1 MILTAGRSV
10 LDLYLICLF
19 LSIFKILLYL
29 FFILLIAHLWRL
41 TAYQVVWCCQ
51 SVYDSFQLLG
61 VWCYIQKKKYKFLTK
76 LQHPE
81 NTICRLFEKKIM
93 CIAWMAN
100 GHYRLYSR
108 EKTAAS
114 CIRIRYLQ
122 DAASLTDTR
131 QGISRNSI
139 SSSSSISNNN
149 SSTSIA
155 NIAAIIV
162 VNENRMMTP
171 SSELSQAR

>member
-1 MILTAGRSV
+1 MTVFNCSV
-10 LDLYLICLF
+10 FGAIYKRKQI
-19 LSIFKILLYL
+19 
-29 FFILLIAHLWRL
+29 
-41 TAYQVVWCCQ
+41 
-51 SVYDSFQLLG
+51 
-61 VWCYIQKKKYKFLTK
+61 YKFLTK

-81 NTICRLFEKKIM
+81 NTICRLFEKKVYVYCM
-93 CIAWMAN
+93 DGWIAC
-100 GHYRLYSR
+100 RLYSR

-139 SSSSSISNNN
+139 SSSSSISSINH
-149 SSTSIA
+149 STSIA

-162 VNENRMMTP
+162 VNESRMTTP